1 MGLRCRFHEKAARVT
16 RAAAPK
22 PRGLQAVSDSD
33 ENDPDKLADVAVVAI
48 FKVAI
53 TVANGPAALLLNE
66 INAMPL

>member
-1 MGLRCRFHEKAARVT
+1 VKRSGVQT
-16 RAAAPK
+16 
-22 PRGLQAVSDSD
+22 VSDSD

-53 TVANGPAALLLNE
+53 TVAKGPAALLLNE